1 QVKFVEGTNFL
12 ILDSGFSDIKLT
24 IQLIDELVDFA
35 RSYRNNQQIE
45 EKAALGILW
54 GMAISKINNQTN
66 KLDSDKKEIDFI
78 ASNYPESNYLR
89 KIQALTDVAL
99 K

>member
-1 QVKFVEGTNFL
+1 MKFVEGLNFL
-12 ILDSGFSDIKLT
+12 ILDSGFSDIKIT
-24 IQLIDELVDFA
+24 IPLIEELIEFA

-54 GMAISKINNQTN
+54 GIALAKINNQTG
-66 KLDSDKKEIDFI
+66 KLDSYRKEIDFI

-89 KIQALTDVAL
+89 KIQALTEVFL